1 MAILNNAILQERER
15 FIHVLFIRALTHF
28 VIMNVR
34 LFSDTT
40 WLTRFRYVA
49 GWALMSLL
57 LAVGSIGFNH
67 ALADDDVDWRQLH
80 QDVQQ
85 GRIKS
90 LSEIL
95 DALAKDWIGEV
106 IDVDIEREDGRLI
119 YEIELLGPQ
128 GQRAEFEIDAATG
141 EILEIEGRNLRDME
155 RR

>member
-1 MAILNNAILQERER
+1 MIA
-15 FIHVLFIRALTHF
+15 
-28 VIMNVR
+28 R
-34 LFSDTT
+34 LFFDMT
-40 WLTRFRYVA
+40 LFARFRYFAGCAVA
-49 GWALMSLL
+49 SLL
-57 LAVGSIGFNH
+57 LTVGVVGSDS

-119 YEIELLGPQ
+119 YEIELLGPR